1 MRIFGASTHPLP
13 RGGTDFTA
21 PDQLQSG
28 LNHSLLKY
36 IVNKAYL
43 SPPYPPG
50 RLLTCCKSISKDSYA
65 KIPALVLNIILF
77 ILCFNFVAQAQDD
90 DVVRVNSDL
99 VVLNITVTDRGG
111 QYVKSLRKSDFKIF
125 EDGVEVDPRSIQ
137 SFSLHE
143 APYAAVVLLDS
154 SGSMEDR
161 FTIARSGAIRFL
173 DGLRDEDVAA
183 VYKFDSKVERV
194 QEFSGGRDLA
204 PLAYN
209 IRAKGMTTLND
220 AIVEAAHVLAER
232 PEVRK
237 AIVILSDGADT
248 SSKATSDKAIEM
260 ALAIGA
266 SIYAVDM
273 SQLDSPGAGNR
284 RPAALSLKGF
294 AEKTGGR
301 YVATP
306 GGPGLRDAFT
316 SIAEELGHQYTI
328 SYRPPN
334 QIRDGKW
341 RKLEVRV
348 KREELMVRTR
358 TGYRA
363 PKK

>member
-1 MRIFGASTHPLP
+1 MARKAML
-13 RGGTDFTA
+13 
-21 PDQLQSG
+21 
-28 LNHSLLKY
+28 SLK
-36 IVNKAYL
+36 
-43 SPPYPPG
+43 
-50 RLLTCCKSISKDSYA
+50 
-65 KIPALVLNIILF
+65 VLFLILF
-77 ILCFNFVAQAQDD
+77 INVVALAQDD

-99 VVLNITVTDRGG
+99 VVLNVTVTDKGG
-111 QYVKSLRKSDFKIF
+111 QYVKTLKKSDFKVF
-125 EDGVEVDPRSIQ
+125 EDGVEIDPRSIQ
-137 SFSLHE
+137 GFSLQD
-143 APYAAVVLLDS
+143 APFAAVVLLDS

-173 DGLRDEDVAA
+173 DGLRPEDVAA

-220 AIVEAAHVLAER
+220 AIVEATRVLSER
-232 PEVRK
+232 SEVRK

-248 SSKATSDKAIEM
+248 YSKASSDKAIEL

-273 SQLDSPGAGNR
+273 SQLDTPGMKNS
-284 RPAALSLKGF
+284 RPALSLKGF

-316 SIAEELGHQYTI
+316 SIAEELGHQYTLA
-328 SYRPPN
+328 YRPPN
-334 QIRDGKW
+334 QTRDGKW

-348 KREELMVRTR
+348 KREELVVRTR

-363 PKK
+363 PKR